1 MPHLKYLFLSLFLS
15 ELNFKIKSFVIS
27 IMSANTS
34 SSSLYPIMNSESTS
48 YIPDVYGYETNY
60 SNSNYTCAPIEMPLS
75 NFLFMLLYAVV
86 CIVGLM
92 GNTLVIYVV
101 LRFSNMQTVTNM
113 YILNLAIAD
122 ECYLIGIPFVIA
134 TVHIGDWIF
143 GQAICKIYMVSTS
156 ITQFTS
162 SIFLLIMSADR
173 YIGKQA
179 HIFINFLNPIIHFS
193 TRTRN

>member
-1 MPHLKYLFLSLFLS
+1 MLFSYADLNLEITLFG
-15 ELNFKIKSFVIS
+15 III
-27 IMSANTS
+27 IMAGNL
-34 SSSLYPIMNSESTS
+34 SSSLHPTIYYESTS
-48 YIPDVYGYETNY
+48 YIPESSFGYESNY
-60 SNSNYTCAPIEMPLS
+60 SNLNYTCSPIEMPLS

-173 YIGKQA
+173 YIGKEIKIS
-179 HIFINFLNPIIHFS
+179 HHL
-193 TRTRN
+193 

>member
-1 MPHLKYLFLSLFLS
+1 M
-15 ELNFKIKSFVIS
+15 
-27 IMSANTS
+27 A
-34 SSSLYPIMNSESTS
+34 YPTINYESTS
-48 YIPDVYGYETNY
+48 YIPELYGYESNY
-60 SNSNYTCAPIEMPLS
+60 SNSNYTCASIEMPLS
-75 NFLFMLLYAVV
+75 NSLFMLLYAVV

-122 ECYLIGIPFVIA
+122 ECYLIGIPFLIA
-134 TVHIGDWIF
+134 TVYIGDWMF
-143 GQAICKIYMVSTS
+143 GQTLCKIYMVSTS

-173 YIGKQA
+173 YIGNNQ
-179 HIFINFLNPIIHFS
+179 FLSSP
-193 TRTRN
+193 TAY

>member
-1 MPHLKYLFLSLFLS
+1 MAG
-15 ELNFKIKSFVIS
+15 N
-27 IMSANTS
+27 MSA
-34 SSSLYPIMNSESTS
+34 SSLYSTIFYETTS
-48 YIPDVYGYETNY
+48 YIPELYKNE
-60 SNSNYTCAPIEMPLS
+60 SNNSYSNYTACPPIDMPLS
-75 NFLFMLLYAVV
+75 NFLLMLLYAVV

-122 ECYLIGIPFVIA
+122 ECYLIGIPFLIA
-134 TVHIGDWIF
+134 TAHMGDWMF
-143 GQAICKIYMVSTS
+143 GQAVCKIYMVSTS

-173 YIGKQA
+173 YIGKIHLFQRR
-179 HIFINFLNPIIHFS
+179 HFDIITLKSFHFD
-193 TRTRN
+193 

>member
-1 MPHLKYLFLSLFLS
+1 MA
-15 ELNFKIKSFVIS
+15 ENIS
-27 IMSANTS
+27 A
-34 SSSLYPIMNSESTS
+34 SSLYSTINDESTS
-48 YIPDVYGYETNY
+48 YITEAYGLDANY
-60 SNSNYTCAPIEMPLS
+60 SNGNFTCAPIDMPLS
-75 NFLFMLLYAVV
+75 KFFFLVLYAVV

-122 ECYLIGIPFVIA
+122 ECYLIGIPFLI
-134 TVHIGDWIF
+134 TTMHIGDWIF
-143 GQAICKIYMVSTS
+143 GQAICKIFMVSTS

-173 YIGKQA
+173 YIGKDIMLSYPKLSSFEM
-179 HIFINFLNPIIHFS
+179 H
-193 TRTRN
+193 

>member
-1 MPHLKYLFLSLFLS
+1 M
-15 ELNFKIKSFVIS
+15 
-27 IMSANTS
+27 AGNTS
-34 SSSLYPIMNSESTS
+34 LYSYLNYESTS
-48 YIPDVYGYETNY
+48 YMPETYGYEANY
-60 SNSNYTCAPIEMPLS
+60 SNSNDTCAPIEMPLS

-122 ECYLIGIPFVIA
+122 EFYLIGIPFLIA
-134 TVHIGDWIF
+134 TVHMGDWIF

-173 YIGKQA
+173 YIGKD
-179 HIFINFLNPIIHFS
+179 
-193 TRTRN
+193 